1 MKTYQPR
8 HKDVKRQWHL
18 IDAKGAILGRMSTQ
32 IATYLMGKHKPDYSA
47 HMDMG
52 DYVVVVNAKDVELTG
67 KKKSQKVYYG
77 HSGYPGGFKE
87 VSFEKMIDEHPE
99 KVIQLAVKRMLP
111 KNRLNSK
118 RMVRLKVFSGSEH
131 PYEERFK
138 DAKKV

>member
-1 MKTYQPR
+1 MKTYQPK
-8 HKDVKRQWHL
+8 HKDIKREWHF

-32 IATYLMGKHKPDYSA
+32 IAIYLMGKHKPDYSA

-52 DYVVVVNAKDVELTG
+52 DFVVVVNAKDVELTG

-87 VSFEKMIDEHPE
+87 VSFEKMINEHPE

-118 RMVRLKVFSGSEH
+118 RMVRLKIYPDAKH

-138 DAKKV
+138 DAKKI